1 MELMLLLST
10 MNDHANEITKTLEYL
25 KQTNLYEISA
35 KKTSDK
41 SGSNS
46 SVVSTLRPG
55 YSYNEVKVY
64 AFLRFAR
71 MVNISGAGIGVSE

>member
-1 MELMLLLST
+1 MRFPIRFIGDHETHSGVDTRDGKLLRLELQFK
-10 MNDHANEITKTLEYL
+10 NDPLVELIRK
-25 KQTNLYEISA
+25 
-35 KKTSDK
+35 D
-41 SGSNS
+41 S
-46 SVVSTLRPG
+46 SVVSTIRRG